1 MQNLCSFVPKHFV
14 RSTDLKNKQ
23 ELRDPLGSYP
33 KQHKY
38 MVPDGFRSIPF
49 YEEFYNHLIK
59 ENSIIPISLGETF
72 DFPKAKGIPFKI
84 SSCPQHWCG
93 IWIIPQHRWQWG
105 TLNLIAFTRSPY
117 TEPFFFPS
125 IHSLFIAYLT
135 PLEMGSSY
143 GWMLYFSSCSS
154 LSPTGISHYR
164 SSRASEYIKELYRE
178 IKKNTHMNNTIFFLG
193 CRCPM
198 PSLVLQ

>member
-1 MQNLCSFVPKHFV
+1 MPQSFQPQCPGIQCLVLKCH
-14 RSTDLKNKQ
+14 SYDLLFTLKQ
-23 ELRDPLGSYP
+23 GGRVVTRRQENNPISSLIHNSYVYKGCAKIYALLSPSILWEAQILGISRTLRDPLGSSP

-38 MVPDGFRSIPF
+38 MLPDGFWSILF

-59 ENSIIPISLGETF
+59 ENSIIPISLGEMF

-105 TLNLIAFTRSPY
+105 TLNLIAFTHSPY

-125 IHSLFIAYLT
+125 IHSLFIA
-135 PLEMGSSY
+135 
-143 GWMLYFSSCSS
+143 
-154 LSPTGISHYR
+154 
-164 SSRASEYIKELYRE
+164 
-178 IKKNTHMNNTIFFLG
+178 
-193 CRCPM
+193 
-198 PSLVLQ
+198 